1 MRWRPQQVDR
11 RVGVVE
17 GRELAVGL
25 VEQDGDVARDLRD
38 EVGDRVVR
46 QRRARRVVRV
56 ADDDHPRGDGDLP
69 QHRLQVVLLALVERD
84 ADRPGARG
92 RLEVRVDAE
101 GGPGVDELGAG
112 LEQRVAGGQEH
123 VAGPVADR
131 DARGGHAVAVAQ
143 RAPQRVV
150 RRVRVAVE
158 GPQRPGDRLDD
169 RRQRRVR
176 RLVRRELGD
185 VLGDRVGR
193 RGRVGRDAPDAL
205 AELEGHAPIVPYCAA
220 SRSSRSARAS
230 RRYTW
235 RATWSSPA

>member
-1 MRWRPQQVDR
+1 MRWRPSRSTDASGSS
-11 RVGVVE
+11 RV
-17 GRELAVGL
+17 ELAVGL
-25 VEQDGDVARDLRD
+25 VEQDGDVTRHLRD

-56 ADDDHPRGDGDLP
+56 ADDDQPRCDGDLAE
-69 QHRLQVVLLALVERD
+69 HRVEVVLLALVERD
-84 ADRPGARG
+84 ADRPRARG
-92 RLEVRVDAE
+92 GLEVRVDAE
-101 GGPGVDELGAG
+101 RGPGVDELGAG
-112 LEQRVAGGQEH
+112 LEQGVAGGQEH
-123 VAGPVADR
+123 VAGPVADG

-158 GPQRPGDRLDD
+158 RPQRPRDGLDH
-169 RRQRRVR
+169 RRERRVG

-185 VLGDRVGR
+185 VLGERVGR
-193 RGRVGRDAPDAL
+193 RRRVGRDAPDAL
-205 AELEGHAPIVPYCAA
+205 AELEGHAPIVAYCAA
-220 SRSSRSARAS
+220 SRSSRSPRAS